1 MIIQL
6 DLAVKPLLFEQGI
19 KAAKRI
25 LLVELI
31 CLKHKGKATS
41 EIDTKTELGK
51 ITTPTCGCNQK
62 FRTFVIAKRATSFH
76 AKATLRPYCACDWIL
91 YIQSNDN
98 VRRQ

>member
-41 EIDTKTELGK
+41 VIDTKMELGK
-51 ITTPTCGCNQK
+51 ITAPTCGCNQK
-62 FRTFVIAKRATSFH
+62 FRTFVIAKKSNKFPRKRYFEA
-76 AKATLRPYCACDWIL
+76 LL
-91 YIQSNDN
+91 YM
-98 VRRQ
+98 

>member
-19 KAAKRI
+19 KAAKTI

-41 EIDTKTELGK
+41 EIDTNMELGK
-51 ITTPTCGCNQK
+51 ITAPTC
-62 FRTFVIAKRATSFH
+62 AKRATSFH
-76 AKATLRPYCACDWIL
+76 AKDTLRPYCACDWIL

>member
-1 MIIQL
+1 M
-6 DLAVKPLLFEQGI
+6 AVKPLLFEQGI

-51 ITTPTCGCNQK
+51 ITTPTDSNIFTRVFFYHIICTVKNA
-62 FRTFVIAKRATSFH
+62 FTFAT
-76 AKATLRPYCACDWIL
+76 CD
-91 YIQSNDN
+91 
-98 VRRQ
+98 